1 MIPQLK
7 AKLEE
12 SKIDYVPEYL
22 SGFDQAVSILMPVIE
37 CLIAQRNSEIHLGE
51 GKWIVEKAIA
61 EANQEIL
68 KLLEGGE

>member
-12 SKIDYVPEYL
+12 FPSSHRSHYCHE
-22 SGFDQAVSILMPVIE
+22 SFNQAVSILMPVIE
-37 CLIAQRNSEIHLGE
+37 FLLNERIKRYG
-51 GKWIVEKAIA
+51 
-61 EANQEIL
+61 ANADIESSDQEIL